1 MRGVKA
7 VTDRAASVIALLSRA
22 CGVVAAASLFFMAVS
37 TTYDVVMRYFLN
49 RATVWATETSG
60 YLLVLATMF
69 GAVYTLYHGG
79 HINIVLLYRRF
90 SPRTQTLLAAG
101 TGFLAVL
108 FVAALVWKGTDM
120 TVTAYR
126 QGGKHIGDMYVPQW
140 LTYQLIP
147 IGGFLLGLELLRQL
161 YQNLVSSGRR

>member
-1 MRGVKA
+1 M
-7 VTDRAASVIALLSRA
+7 
-22 CGVVAAASLFFMAVS
+22 VAAASLFAMAVM

-49 RATVWATETSG
+49 RPTVWATETSG

-90 SPRTQTLLAAG
+90 SPRAQTGLSVA
-101 TGFLAVL
+101 TGALAVL

-120 TVTAYR
+120 TVTAYK

-161 YQNLVSSGRR
+161 YQNLASRGRR